1 MVFFKKICT
10 VLFVFIFVQNVFGQ
24 SPSKS
29 NDTEDIFIKIQE
41 KQINQGDILVFQ
53 DMRINELIYNHVEQN
68 KRKEGVPGFRIRIF
82 SDLGSSA
89 RDQSQDTKAKF
100 YGLFPEIPIYR
111 EYVSPY
117 FRVVVGDYRTKIDAL
132 KDFKRVKR
140 YFPSAFIVPD
150 KINYPNLEE

>member
-1 MVFFKKICT
+1 MAFFKKIFT
-10 VLFVFIFVQNVFGQ
+10 VIFVFIFVQSGFGQ
-24 SPSKS
+24 SQPNK
-29 NDTEDIFIKIQE
+29 TETGDIFIKIQE

-53 DMRINELIYNHVEQN
+53 DMRINDLIYNHVEQN

-89 RDQSQDTKAKF
+89 RDQSQDAKAKF

>member
-1 MVFFKKICT
+1 MGFLKKIFT
-10 VLFVFIFVQNVFGQ
+10 VVLVLILVQSVFGQ
-24 SPSKS
+24 SFSKS
-29 NDTEDIFIKIQE
+29 SDTEDIFIKIQE

-53 DMRINELIYNHVEQN
+53 DMRINDLIYNHIEQN

-82 SDLGSSA
+82 SDLGNLA
-89 RDQSQDTKAKF
+89 RVNSQDAKAKF
-100 YGLFPEIPIYR
+100 FGLFPEIPIHR

-117 FRVVVGDYRTKIDAL
+117 YRVVVGDYRTKIDAL

>member
-1 MVFFKKICT
+1 MGFFKKIFT
-10 VLFVFIFVQNVFGQ
+10 VVLVLILVQSVFGQ
-24 SPSKS
+24 SFSKS
-29 NDTEDIFIKIQE
+29 SDTEDIFIKIQE

-53 DMRINELIYNHVEQN
+53 DMRINDLIYNHVEQN

-82 SDLGSSA
+82 SDLGNLA
-89 RDQSQDTKAKF
+89 RVNSQDAKAKF
-100 YGLFPEIPIYR
+100 FGLFPEIPIHR

-117 FRVVVGDYRTKIDAL
+117 YRVVVGDYRTKIDAL

>member
-1 MVFFKKICT
+1 MALFKKIST
-10 VLFVFIFVQNVFGQ
+10 VLLVLLFTQSVFGQ
-24 SPSKS
+24 SFS
-29 NDTEDIFIKIQE
+29 NSTDTEDIFIKIQD
-41 KQINQGDILVFQ
+41 KQVSQGDILVFQ
-53 DMRINELIYNHVEQN
+53 DMRINDLIYNHVEQN

-82 SDLGSSA
+82 SDLGSLA
-89 RDQSQDTKAKF
+89 RDNSQDAKAKF
-100 YGLFPEIPIYR
+100 YGLFPEIPIYL

>member
-1 MVFFKKICT
+1 MAFFKKIFT
-10 VLFVFIFVQNVFGQ
+10 VLFVFILVQSVSGQ
-24 SPSKS
+24 SLSKS
-29 NDTEDIFIKIQE
+29 TDTEDIFIKIQE

-53 DMRINELIYNHVEQN
+53 DMRINDLIYNHVEQN

-89 RDQSQDTKAKF
+89 RDQSQDAKAKF
-100 YGLFPEIPIYR
+100 YGLFPEIPIYL

>member
-1 MVFFKKICT
+1 MAFFKKIFT
-10 VLFVFIFVQNVFGQ
+10 VLFVFILVQSVSGQ
-24 SPSKS
+24 SLSKS
-29 NDTEDIFIKIQE
+29 TDTEDIFIKIQE

-53 DMRINELIYNHVEQN
+53 DMRINDLIYNHVEQN

-82 SDLGSSA
+82 SDLGSTA
-89 RDQSQDTKAKF
+89 RVQSQDVQAKF
-100 YGLFPEIPIYR
+100 LGLFPEIPPHR

-117 FRVVVGDYRTKIDAL
+117 YRVVVGDYRTKIDAL